1 MNAAADRLSEVRERI
16 AQAAR
21 RSGRAAEDVRLIAVS
36 KIKPLQAVQ
45 ALAQLGQKD
54 FGESQ
59 VNDALTKIPA
69 LAGRG
74 LEWHFIGRLQS
85 NKTRFIPG
93 NFQWVHSIDSAR
105 LARRVAEAAQ
115 QAGVEINL
123 LVQVNVAGDP
133 AKHGVAAGE
142 LLSLVDEL
150 LEQPLSGI
158 RLRGLMTIGRL
169 DAGKKETRAAFA
181 QLRGLLEQCRERFG
195 AAFAE
200 LSMGMSGDYE
210 LAIEEGATMVR
221 VGSALFG
228 ERS

>member
-1 MNAAADRLSEVRERI
+1 MHAAADRLAEVRERI
-16 AQAAR
+16 EQAAR
-21 RSGRAAEDVRLIAVS
+21 RSGRAADDVRLIAVS
-36 KIKPLQAVQ
+36 KTKPLQAVQ
-45 ALAQLGQKD
+45 ALAELGQKD

-59 VNDALTKIPA
+59 INEALTKIPA
-69 LAGRG
+69 LAGGG
-74 LEWHFIGRLQS
+74 LEWHFIGHLQS
-85 NKTRFIPG
+85 NKTRYIPG
-93 NFQWVHSIDSAR
+93 NFQWVHSIDSLR

-123 LVQVNVAGDP
+123 LLQVNVAADP
-133 AKHGVAAGE
+133 AKHGVASGE

-150 LEQPLSGI
+150 LGEQLAGI

-169 DAGKKETRAAFA
+169 DAGERETRAAFA
-181 QLRGLLEQCRERFG
+181 QLRGLLEQCRQRFG
-195 AAFAE
+195 PAFAE

-228 ERS
+228 ERG